1 MTKTG
6 WWTVNFDITLDG
18 QTISFDS
25 LDDASQQHIVECI
38 REGYRQGEVVME
50 TDDEENE
57 EINEENIREISTP
70 FGTIYIDT
78 WEAAIKNPD
87 NKVRLYD
94 SRKEYL
100 EYMEISTFF
109 YESKNTGLTAEK
121 EYEDT
126 IAVIA
131 ACENIDEFLD
141 KFVADVECTAT
152 GWDAMAQYMLHN
164 YHEEYNTEAELLGN
178 EYINKIG
185 KYYIL
190 ID

>member
-6 WWTVNFDITLDG
+6 WWTVNFDITLEG
-18 QTISFDS
+18 ETIRFCD
-25 LDDASQQHIVECI
+25 LDEASQEHILECI
-38 REGYRQGEVVME
+38 KDGCRQGEVVME

-57 EINEENIREISTP
+57 EKNEENIREISTP

-121 EYEDT
+121 EYEDRGSIFEKNKLFKT
-126 IAVIA
+126 I
-131 ACENIDEFLD
+131 E
-141 KFVADVECTAT
+141 
-152 GWDAMAQYMLHN
+152 
-164 YHEEYNTEAELLGN
+164 
-178 EYINKIG
+178 
-185 KYYIL
+185 
-190 ID
+190 